1 MVTNLFRNL
10 IQEEISELTFLFAF
24 PGKTV
29 KATTVLCEVP
39 NSYENL
45 TQRKKKHLK

>member
-1 MVTNLFRNL
+1 MVTNLFRIL
-10 IQEEISELTFLFAF
+10 IQEEIYELTFLLAF
-24 PGKTV
+24 PGKKV

-39 NSYENL
+39 NSCQNL